1 MNLNRPSRA
10 DSVQANIDVH
20 SALAA
25 NGDYERSPHFRP
37 ENKAHVRGILRSLVE
52 GYQGA
57 KPLRAIDFGCGTG
70 FVIGLMVDL
79 VDRID
84 GVDITPEMMRR
95 VDLSSGKVH
104 LHECLAE
111 ATPFADCSFDVATAY
126 SFMDHLHDYRDFL
139 REAHRVLKPGGIFYA
154 DLNPNRAFIEAIE
167 EAERRHGADLS
178 RYPLVAREAQ
188 GALRN
193 GQVYEQAHGID
204 ARRLEA
210 AEPGKTYDR
219 GFQAEEVRAT
229 ARHVGFAQVAV
240 EYEWFLGQS
249 KVMHEGSFAQAADM
263 ASHLRSLAPV
273 AGHLFKYLRF
283 VFVK

>member
-1 MNLNRPSRA
+1 MSANRPSRA

-20 SALAA
+20 SILAA
-25 NGDYERSPHFRP
+25 TGEYDRSPHFRP
-37 ENKAHVRGILRSLVE
+37 ENKAHVRAMLQSLIAPCRGDRPV
-52 GYQGA
+52 
-57 KPLRAIDFGCGTG
+57 RAIDFGCGTG
-70 FVIGLMVDL
+70 FVISLMVDL

-84 GVDITPEMMRR
+84 GVDITPEMMRQ

-111 ATPFADCSFDVATAY
+111 ATPFADSSFDVATAY

-139 REAHRVLKPGGIFYA
+139 REAHRVLRPGGIFYS
-154 DLNPNRAFIEAIE
+154 DLNPNRAFIDAIAG
-167 EAERRHGADLS
+167 AERRHGADLA
-178 RYPLVAREAQ
+178 RYPLVAREVQ

-193 GQVYEQAHGID
+193 GQVYEEAHGID

-210 AEPGKTYDR
+210 AEPGKTFDR
-219 GFQAEEVRAT
+219 GFDAEEVLAT
-229 ARHVGFAQVAV
+229 ARRIGFTQASVDH
-240 EYEWFLGQS
+240 EWFLGQS
-249 KVMHEGSFAQAADM
+249 KVMHEGSFAQASDM
-263 ASHLRSLAPV
+263 AAHLRALAPV